1 MFRVLMTAMLLFVV
15 IRFRQPCADAV
26 GQFVAG
32 YDEQQQPTP
41 PETQAGQVTPQP
53 GGQGFIE
60 ITPDMSDKDIEKAF
74 QELKA
79 QAAQRKAASPAAP
92 ATVTPPATP

>member
-32 YDEQQQPTP
+32 YDEPAPPPTAP
-41 PETQAGQVTPQP
+41 PGEVAPQP
-53 GGQGFIE
+53 GGHGFIE

-79 QAAQRKAASPAAP
+79 QAAQRKAAGPSAPSAA
-92 ATVTPPATP
+92 TPPATP